1 MTRRKIL
8 DVLGVYVA
16 MADAGLFLVAFVDD
30 VSSYTGV
37 WTYLW
42 HSYTVLWPT
51 DPLYLRTKN
60 CFCQFVQVS
69 DHWIPE
75 QPIFLW
81 LKI

>member
-37 WTYLW
+37 
-42 HSYTVLWPT
+42 
-51 DPLYLRTKN
+51 
-60 CFCQFVQVS
+60 
-69 DHWIPE
+69 
-75 QPIFLW
+75 
-81 LKI
+81 